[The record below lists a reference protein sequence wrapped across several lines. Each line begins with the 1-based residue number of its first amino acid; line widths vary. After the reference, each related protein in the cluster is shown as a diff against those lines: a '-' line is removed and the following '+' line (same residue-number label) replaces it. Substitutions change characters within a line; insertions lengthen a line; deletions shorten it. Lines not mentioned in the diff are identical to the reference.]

1 MFQADLLESIPE
13 TRYLSV
19 DNYTIYR
26 PIMRIFYLE
35 HQKMHYQMD
44 RDTVLSLLQRQTG
57 FADYTPEKLTL
68 DLQQLVNWKNLTPIQ
83 DPRKPRTIAEF
94 KNRQFQYMMS
104 QQAIEIER
112 MTITLENLSARVS
125 GLSISPFRRIREDLR
140 KAERLD
146 ELPLREVHAWWQD
159 LQEDFQ
165 RLSKNHQDYLRE
177 FYGPGMEM
185 QMKSVDF
192 ILYKQHLIRYLEE
205 FVQDLQRSAAQIG
218 AQLERFTSEQ
228 TEHILD
234 LVQRSE
240 LEIPRPQSEQS
251 TSWEAELRARNL
263 GVWQSLSGWFIGSE
277 STARQVLN
285 VTNEVIR
292 RAVQNAALLVQ
303 MENMGVSNKAELNHL
318 LTLFAG
324 FQSVDEA
331 HRLSALVFGVQQVR
345 HFAFFAI
352 RESERVDLSTYEEPP
367 FEYPLQPRTRTYKP
381 RLDRSGFPDKS
392 AEKAAQRQKIL
403 EEEQALRQEVLSYIQ
418 DGTLDLAALERP
430 VSPAVRTVFLS
441 WVAAANLSPDGWGQ
455 TQYGQRYTLKKR
467 AGQTC
472 TLVCTDGTLT
482 MPSCALL
489 FEEAGHG

>member
-1 MFQADLLESIPE
+1 MFQADLLENILE
-13 TRYLSV
+13 TRYLSA
-19 DNYTIYR
+19 DNYTVYR

-44 RDTVLSLLQRQTG
+44 RDTVLALLQRQTR
-57 FADYTPEKLTL
+57 FAAYTPERLTM

-104 QQAIEIER
+104 QPAIEIER
-112 MTITLENLSARVS
+112 MTITLENLSARAS

-165 RLSKNHQDYLRE
+165 RLSQNHQDYLRE

-218 AQLERFTSEQ
+218 AQLERFTPEQ

-234 LVQRSE
+234 LIQRSE

-251 TSWEAELRARNL
+251 PNWEAELRTRNL
-263 GVWQSLSGWFIGSE
+263 GVWQSLSDWFIGSE

-318 LTLFAG
+318 LALFASC
-324 FQSVDEA
+324 QTVDEA

-367 FEYPLQPRTRTYKP
+367 FVYTLQPRTRTYKP

-403 EEEQALRQEVLSYIQ
+403 AEEQALRQEVLSYIQ
-418 DGTLDLAALERP
+418 DGVLDLAALGRP

-467 AGQTC
+467 TNQTC
-472 TLVCTDGTLT
+472 TLACTDGALT

-489 FEEAGHG
+489 FEEAGHE

>member
-68 DLQQLVNWKNLTPIQ
+68 DLQQLVSWKNLTPIQ

-104 QQAIEIER
+104 QPAIEIER

-192 ILYKQHLIRYLEE
+192 ILYKQHLIRYPEE

-218 AQLERFTSEQ
+218 AQLERFTPEQ
-228 TEHILD
+228 TEHILN

-240 LEIPRPQSEQS
+240 LEIPGP
-251 TSWEAELRARNL
+251 
-263 GVWQSLSGWFIGSE
+263 SLSSPPTGKPSCEPGIWASGS
-277 STARQVLN
+277 LCP
-285 VTNEVIR
+285 
-292 RAVQNAALLVQ
+292 
-303 MENMGVSNKAELNHL
+303 
-318 LTLFAG
+318 AG
-324 FQSVDEA
+324 S
-331 HRLSALVFGVQQVR
+331 S
-345 HFAFFAI
+345 
-352 RESERVDLSTYEEPP
+352 
-367 FEYPLQPRTRTYKP
+367 
-381 RLDRSGFPDKS
+381 
-392 AEKAAQRQKIL
+392 
-403 EEEQALRQEVLSYIQ
+403 
-418 DGTLDLAALERP
+418 
-430 VSPAVRTVFLS
+430 
-441 WVAAANLSPDGWGQ
+441 AANPPPG
-455 TQYGQRYTLKKR
+455 R
-467 AGQTC
+467 C
-472 TLVCTDGTLT
+472 
-482 MPSCALL
+482 
-489 FEEAGHG
+489 